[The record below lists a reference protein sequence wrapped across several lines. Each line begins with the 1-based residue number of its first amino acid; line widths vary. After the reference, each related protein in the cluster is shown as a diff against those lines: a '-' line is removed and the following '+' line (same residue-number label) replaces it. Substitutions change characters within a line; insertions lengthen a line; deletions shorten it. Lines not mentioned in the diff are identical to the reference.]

1 VDEGNKSGGFN
12 WIKIVL
18 MAGVIIIGVVKI
30 YRGKAGIVEKVVLI
44 GIVVFV
50 MMAPFRYSQASRGV
64 VFYYHND
71 HLNTPVKMT
80 DEKGNV
86 VWEVVSKH
94 PFGSFEVSSKEV
106 VLSDYTGN
114 SNDSFNYKI
123 ENPIRFPGQ
132 YDDSDTK
139 DVRSLI
145 LNNAEGL
152 YYNYHRWYN
161 PDTGRYMEVDPYKII
176 YFSRVKSCYSNSII
190 QKTRHRYLYAM
201 NNPIIILDIS
211 GLNCRNV
218 NKCMTCFRISGSD
231 RLNDALSELIGWDC
245 DPYGDYCPEYE
256 TEHWLSAPHRCCGY
270 AVPGSGWVTMTNVP
284 MSDCDRDCFVLLHEI
299 AHAVIGLEDDDD
311 ADSWARFN
319 LPDCCDLVGGR

>member
-1 VDEGNKSGGFN
+1 V
-12 WIKIVL
+12 
-18 MAGVIIIGVVKI
+18 VILGVVRV
-30 YRGKAGIVEKVVLI
+30 YRGRERIVEKIVLI

-80 DEKGNV
+80 DEKGKI

-139 DVRSLI
+139 DVRSII

-161 PDTGRYMEVDPYKII
+161 PDIGRYMEVEPYKII
-176 YFSRVKSCYSNSII
+176 YFSRVKACYRDAYN
-190 QKTRHRYLYAM
+190 QKIGHRYLYSV
-201 NNPIIILDIS
+201 NNPIIFYDINGLLCS
-211 GLNCRNV
+211 SIFKCLNCFESNLEDEDLKNKLRNS
-218 NKCMTCFRISGSD
+218 IY
-231 RLNDALSELIGWDC
+231 IC
-245 DPYGDYCPEYE
+245 DSTGDICIRQKGKP
-256 TEHWLSAPHRCCGY
+256 CCGY
-270 AVPGSGWVTMTNVP
+270 VYEGDTEHKIYIT
-284 MSDCDRDCFVLLHEI
+284 DECLYTCHTILHEI
-299 AHAVIGLEDDDD
+299 AHSYYNIDDDNE
-311 ADSWARFN
+311 ADQWANNR
-319 LPDCCDLVGGR
+319 LSLCCDFN